1 MSADPLQIGDLLD
14 GKYRIEGVLGRSPR
28 GVVLLGRH
36 EELDRPV
43 AIKLLLE
50 GGLADETLLARFRR
64 EAKALAKLES
74 PHVVRIFDVGSVG
87 KTAPYIVMER
97 LVGEDLMHAIARGR
111 LPVGLACRY
120 LCEAAEGL
128 AAAHEAGIIHRDV
141 KPSNIFIS
149 RSARGTETVKL
160 IDFGIAKLDAPLDAD
175 AVSLTHADVLVGS
188 PRYMSPEQVNGARTA
203 DERSD
208 VWSLAV
214 ILYEALTGAPLFTGE
229 TVWKLFSTIA
239 QHDAPSL
246 LERAPAAPAALA
258 EVLKAALRRDPANRT
273 PNMRAFASALAP
285 FTGDVEP
292 ALAVVSDGA
301 AKPKDNAPP
310 LSLVRT
316 DLTLDIEPD
325 PEPEPEVKRAD
336 DMHLELAV
344 PPPPLPRPRAEAP
357 KAAAAPI
364 AAHAS
369 TSPERLHLAATLLLA
384 FAALMLAVL
393 VVRARI
399 AAEEI
404 PVRPTTAEPV
414 RARGR

>member
-1 MSADPLQIGDLLD
+1 
-14 GKYRIEGVLGRSPR
+14 
-28 GVVLLGRH
+28 
-36 EELDRPV
+36 
-43 AIKLLLE
+43 
-50 GGLADETLLARFRR
+50 
-64 EAKALAKLES
+64 
-74 PHVVRIFDVGSVG
+74 
-87 KTAPYIVMER
+87 
-97 LVGEDLMHAIARGR
+97 
-111 LPVGLACRY
+111 

-128 AAAHEAGIIHRDV
+128 AEAHDAGIIHRDV

-160 IDFGIAKLDAPLDAD
+160 IDFGIAKLDAPLDPD

-188 PRYMSPEQVNGARTA
+188 PRYMSPEQVNGARSA

-214 ILYEALTGAPLFTGE
+214 IVYEALTGGPLFTGD

-239 QHDAPSL
+239 QKDAPSL
-246 LERAPAAPAALA
+246 LERAPEAPAALA
-258 EVLKAALRRDPANRT
+258 EVLKAALNRDPANRT
-273 PNMRAFASALAP
+273 PNMRAFARALSP
-285 FTGDVEP
+285 FAGDAEP
-292 ALAVVSDGA
+292 TLAVVSDGA
-301 AKPKDNAPP
+301 EKAEDNA
-310 LSLVRT
+310 SLVCT

-336 DMHLELAV
+336 DVHLELAV
-344 PPPPLPRPRAEAP
+344 PPPPPPPRPRARAS
-357 KAAAAPI
+357 KATAAPL

-369 TSPERLHLAATLLLA
+369 PSPERLHLAATLLLA
-384 FAALMLAVL
+384 FAALVLAVL

-404 PVRPTTAEPV
+404 PVRPTTAEPL